1 MVNIC
6 IYFQVHQPYRLR
18 NYNVFD
24 IGNNSDYFDDNKNK
38 EILQK
43 VANKCYLPANRLL
56 LHLIQKYKG
65 KFKIAFSIT
74 GVVAEQIEKY
84 SPETLESFK
93 QLADTGCVEFLSETY
108 YHSLS
113 FLFSKDEFKEQILMH
128 KQLMKRLFNVEPS
141 VFRNTELI
149 YNNELANFVQG
160 LGYKA
165 ILAEGADHV
174 LGWRSPNFVYTPKTA
189 EKLKL
194 LLKNYKL
201 SDDIAFRFGDRSWKE
216 HPLTA
221 VKFANWVT
229 EVPGEVVNLFM
240 DYETF
245 GEHQWEDSGIFN
257 FLEHLPNINEVLRG
271 ISNNLKEDAV
281 GLVEVP
287 NFDMILRNKLFS
299 EFISDHLY
307 YFTTDTLRM
316 TLERN
321 GFEIIECK
329 EIWYDYIISA
339 VVRKRKKTQISHF
352 KTHQQMITKEIKGY
366 ISRYGSKKVA
376 IYGAGHQA
384 LAIISLTNI
393 KNDIKY
399 IIDDA
404 TFKQDKYT
412 PATHIPIVSKEKLLS
427 DPVEAVLVMAAS
439 YSDEVAKKLR
449 KHFGKTIDIAILRD
463 DSLEICEG

>member
-1 MVNIC
+1 M
-6 IYFQVHQPYRLR
+6 
-18 NYNVFD
+18 
-24 IGNNSDYFDDNKNK
+24 NNNCRVCGGELNTMLEFSNMPGSAQNFPTK
-38 EILQK
+38 ET
-43 VANKCYLPANRLL
+43 
-56 LHLIQKYKG
+56 LHLDSGEDLEVCQCNWCNLIQLKCTPVSYYREV
-65 KFKIAFSIT
+65 IRSAAFST
-74 GVVAEQIEKY
+74 EMGLFREEQFEDFVKSYNLTNKDIIEIGCGRGEYMSLMDRCNVNVYGIEY
-84 SPETLESFK
+84 SPASVSSCCEDKLHVNRCYIEDEK
-93 QLADTGCVEFLSETY
+93 QDLGFNKQFDAF
-108 YHSLS
+108 
-113 FLFSKDEFKEQILMH
+113 FIL
-128 KQLMKRLFNVEPS
+128 
-141 VFRNTELI
+141 
-149 YNNELANFVQG
+149 
-160 LGYKA
+160 
-165 ILAEGADHV
+165 
-174 LGWRSPNFVYTPKTA
+174 
-189 EKLKL
+189 
-194 LLKNYKL
+194 
-201 SDDIAFRFGDRSWKE
+201 
-216 HPLTA
+216 
-221 VKFANWVT
+221 
-229 EVPGEVVNLFM
+229 
-240 DYETF
+240 
-245 GEHQWEDSGIFN
+245 N